1 MFWRFTHLLNECMQS
16 RVYSI
21 NYLLGCYWLS
31 MELCR
36 IVMFRKREAN
46 NSFVGPLVRNVALVP
61 QLWAKFIFFIL
72 FFPRIQYITVYYE
85 RDYRGLFY
93 SLLIHLFVRALQFI
107 LIHVRTS
114 HIDSYILNILYTSHP
129 QFL

>member
-1 MFWRFTHLLNECMQS
+1 MAFYVIVELVRAVTCI
-16 RVYSI
+16 YSI
-21 NYLLGCYWLS
+21 DYLLGCYWLS

-46 NSFVGPLVRNVALVP
+46 NSFVGPLDRNVALVP
-61 QLWAKFIFFIL
+61 QLWAKFVFSCY
-72 FFPRIQYITVYYE
+72 FPARIQYITVYYE
-85 RDYRGLFY
+85 RDYYL
-93 SLLIHLFVRALQFI
+93 LLIRLFDHALQFI

-114 HIDSYILNILYTSHP
+114 YINTYILNISYTSDP